1 MLSYNTIKKS
11 NEMWKNQIGIDVDD
25 ATQIQL
31 GELKQKREKMAGG
44 NFDVRVPTLGDDSQA
59 KIVKNVV
66 DDVRN

>member
-31 GELKQKREKMAGG
+31 GELKQKREKTAGG
-44 NFDVRVPTLGDDSQA
+44 NFDVRVLTLGDDSQA
-59 KIVKNVV
+59 KIVKNDV